1 MAQEEKTSKVK
12 EIKETVFCAVE
23 IMRQIKTPGV
33 LESFGKIMDTGIIAK
48 EIIDALK
55 TPEMVKN
62 IENFR
67 VISENIN
74 EASTK
79 MQNTLKQLEET
90 GIINDTKGLVQS
102 AKSTVDLFSTSR
114 DLHEIGVTLKEMFK
128 SIKALVDGCRI
139 CNRD

>member
-1 MAQEEKTSKVK
+1 MAQEEKTSKVR
-12 EIKETVFCAVE
+12 EIKETVLCAVE

-33 LESFGKIMDTGIIAK
+33 LESFGKIMDTGVVAK

-74 EASTK
+74 ESSTK
-79 MQNTLKQLEET
+79 IQNMLKQIEAT
-90 GIINDTKGLVQS
+90 GILHETKGLVTS
-102 AKSTVDLFSTSR
+102 AKTTVDSFGTSQ
-114 DLHEIGVTLKEMFK
+114 DLHDMSASIKDMFK
-128 SIKALVDGCRI
+128 SVRALVDGFKK
-139 CNRD
+139 

>member
-12 EIKETVFCAVE
+12 EIRETVFCAVE

-33 LESFGKIMDTGIIAK
+33 LESFGKIMDTGMIAK
-48 EIIDALK
+48 EIIEALK

-74 EASTK
+74 ESSTRMQK
-79 MQNTLKQLEET
+79 MLKQLEET
-90 GIINDTKGLVQS
+90 GIINETKGLVQS
-102 AKSTVDLFSTSR
+102 AKCTVDSFGNSQDLRQMST
-114 DLHEIGVTLKEMFK
+114 DIKDMFK
-128 SIKALVDGCRI
+128 SVRTLVDGLR
-139 CNRD
+139 N

>member
-1 MAQEEKTSKVK
+1 MAQEEKTSKVR
-12 EIKETVFCAVE
+12 EIKETVLCAVE

-33 LESFGKIMDTGIIAK
+33 LESFGKIMDTGVVAK

-74 EASTK
+74 ESSTR
-79 MQNTLKQLEET
+79 MQSMLKQLEAT
-90 GIINDTKGLVQS
+90 GLLNETKGLVTS
-102 AKSTVDLFSTSR
+102 AKTTVDSFGTSQ
-114 DLHEIGVTLKEMFK
+114 DLHDMSTAIRDVFK
-128 SIKALVDGCRI
+128 SVRALVDGFRK
-139 CNRD
+139 